1 MQADLS
7 AGHCEPARKRRH
19 RRQINSTNDTG
30 SAFIL
35 CLMLRVLF
43 DREGKR
49 CMTFASARLLLVIA
63 SVVLPYAARLPFGLE
78 WVRQYTD
85 VGLGGWLLLGG
96 FNAIAWSALLG
107 ISFLYRRPIAL
118 LVPCLIGFGV
128 LAWAHAT
135 VDLRADAQ
143 SALALIFIPVY
154 ALLPITLG
162 GVLGYLLDRKLRRS
176 AMP

>member
-1 MQADLS
+1 
-7 AGHCEPARKRRH
+7 
-19 RRQINSTNDTG
+19 
-30 SAFIL
+30 
-35 CLMLRVLF
+35 
-43 DREGKR
+43 
-49 CMTFASARLLLVIA
+49 MTFARARLLLVLTGL
-63 SVVLPYAARLPFGLE
+63 VLPYAARVPFGLD

-85 VGLGGWLLLGG
+85 VGLGGWLLSGG
-96 FNAIAWSALLG
+96 FNAIAWGALLG

-135 VDLRADAQ
+135 LDLRADAQ
-143 SALALIFIPVY
+143 SALALIFVPIY

-162 GVLGYLLDRKLRRS
+162 GVLGYVLDRKLRRS

>member
-1 MQADLS
+1 MPERSTYAVSAD
-7 AGHCEPARKRRH
+7 R
-19 RRQINSTNDTG
+19 G
-30 SAFIL
+30 S
-35 CLMLRVLF
+35 LR
-43 DREGKR
+43 
-49 CMTFASARLLLVIA
+49 
-63 SVVLPYAARLPFGLE
+63 
-78 WVRQYTD
+78 TD

>member
-1 MQADLS
+1 MQAGLS

-63 SVVLPYAARLPFGLE
+63 GVVLPYAARLPFGLE
-78 WVRQYTD
+78 WVRQYTRKLPRQAGTLK
-85 VGLGGWLLLGG
+85 VELSAYLLRY
-96 FNAIAWSALLG
+96 ST
-107 ISFLYRRPIAL
+107 
-118 LVPCLIGFGV
+118 GV
-128 LAWAHAT
+128 IPPSESWDLAW
-135 VDLRADAQ
+135 L
-143 SALALIFIPVY
+143 
-154 ALLPITLG
+154 
-162 GVLGYLLDRKLRRS
+162 
-176 AMP
+176 